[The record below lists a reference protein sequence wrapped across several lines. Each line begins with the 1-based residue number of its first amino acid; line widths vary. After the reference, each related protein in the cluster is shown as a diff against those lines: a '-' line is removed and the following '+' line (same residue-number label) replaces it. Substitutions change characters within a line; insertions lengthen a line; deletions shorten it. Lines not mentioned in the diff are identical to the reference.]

1 MASRTACKFG
11 PALTFLIL
19 LAAGQVRAQDDVTLR
34 AYAAVEERTQAEYE
48 FHMAGIT
55 RQLLLSGA
63 PVSKLGPI
71 KERMKML
78 SYNRATLFAFCAADA
93 ERERGPNAAPLSPER
108 NLLLNTCLE
117 IKLGHL
123 QKFSQLAA
131 YADFFFPERIA
142 SCGEQSRLPDQEKVL
157 APYVFLQIDEP
168 KLYDFSRYNE
178 CLMTPKAPD

>member
-1 MASRTACKFG
+1 LCNLALGSDLELLFQALENYIRRTQ
-11 PALTFLIL
+11 T
-19 LAAGQVRAQDDVTLR
+19 AAGYLEVNSPQLMDKTLWELV
-34 AYAAVEERTQAEYE
+34 AI
-48 FHMAGIT
+48 G
-55 RQLLLSGA
+55 LGA
-63 PVSKLGPI
+63 
-71 KERMKML
+71 
-78 SYNRATLFAFCAADA
+78 LFAFCAADA
-93 ERERGPNAAPLSPER
+93 EKERGPNAAPLSPER